1 MNQVEETLALLPQ
14 GIIFGRNANSLSD
27 KISKEFMEFI
37 NTVFD
42 DGGGFKDI
50 EFPKVPGAAKK
61 NCKFCEFG
69 NRGICDKKATK

>member
-1 MNQVEETLALLPQ
+1 MQ
-14 GIIFGRNANSLSD
+14 
-27 KISKEFMEFI
+27 FI

-42 DGGGFKDI
+42 DEGKFKDI